1 LLSRNGL
8 YTYRKNNL
16 VGKSNV
22 GQYSLSQIY
31 HTLFQQVGSYIDKE
45 RTETTDYDT
54 FFKQILRK
62 GGRVPHNTIGGNIS
76 LSGKYTEDDVDLITE
91 IINQA
96 VGGSVDMTADQFL
109 AQLRFTEQRGPV
121 AMTMIRAGVPLDTV
135 VALINQPIVDKY
147 ISLLNDVGANNL
159 LNEYRAEQILE
170 QIPASDRGEI
180 IRVDRLWDNIKNP
193 KGAKDQRAIFNEFL
207 HWAVLSDQVFQVQQ
221 GINYDRSK
229 FNDPALIG
237 VKATKRERALN
248 NNVITN
254 IDKILDT
261 QFLGNISDNLD
272 NVRGILS
279 TFMAFESGQVRE
291 VINNIISKH
300 TQPGQFMPQEEVQS
314 LVFKIKSHLIN
325 YLLQTQENPTNGK
338 PPLSTRLP
346 EMLID
351 SDTSVANRVYQV
363 FKKLK
368 YNFSELGQSL
378 NNFAPTS
385 TIKGAPINLALH
397 KRGQDVNT
405 ENAITNKIRDFR
417 DSVKFGDDLEDA
429 INGETLYKD
438 FIKLSLIQSG
448 IENSP
453 ISYTSSIPIE
463 DYVELIKPY
472 IDQVEKMSHSDL
484 KAFED
489 EFLFNQWQSDLVS
502 KVEKAKNATK
512 GIPKYLQN

>member
-1 LLSRNGL
+1 
-8 YTYRKNNL
+8 
-16 VGKSNV
+16 
-22 GQYSLSQIY
+22 
-31 HTLFQQVGSYIDKE
+31 
-45 RTETTDYDT
+45 
-54 FFKQILRK
+54 
-62 GGRVPHNTIGGNIS
+62 
-76 LSGKYTEDDVDLITE
+76 
-91 IINQA
+91 
-96 VGGSVDMTADQFL
+96 
-109 AQLRFTEQRGPV
+109 
-121 AMTMIRAGVPLDTV
+121 
-135 VALINQPIVDKY
+135 
-147 ISLLNDVGANNL
+147 
-159 LNEYRAEQILE
+159 
-170 QIPASDRGEI
+170 
-180 IRVDRLWDNIKNP
+180 
-193 KGAKDQRAIFNEFL
+193 
-207 HWAVLSDQVFQVQQ
+207 
-221 GINYDRSK
+221 
-229 FNDPALIG
+229 
-237 VKATKRERALN
+237 
-248 NNVITN
+248 
-254 IDKILDT
+254 
-261 QFLGNISDNLD
+261 
-272 NVRGILS
+272 
-279 TFMAFESGQVRE
+279 FESGQVRE

-438 FIKLSLIQSG
+438 FIKLSLIQSV
-448 IENSP
+448 IENYP
-453 ISYTSSIPIE
+453 ISYTSCIPIE
-463 DYVELIKPY
+463 DYVELIKHY
-472 IDQVEKMSHSDL
+472 IDQVEKMSDADL

-512 GIPKYLQN
+512 GIPKYLQNLHKEH